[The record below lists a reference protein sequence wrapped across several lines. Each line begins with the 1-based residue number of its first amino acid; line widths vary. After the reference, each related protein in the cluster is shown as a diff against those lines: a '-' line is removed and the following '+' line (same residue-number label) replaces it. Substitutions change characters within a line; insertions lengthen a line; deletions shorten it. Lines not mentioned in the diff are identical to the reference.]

1 MDISEATRNTKL
13 LIERVPYSVENIE
26 FVKPGKGRGIYH
38 LRLRNL
44 FSGNVQD
51 ITYHS
56 GDKVEETSITIRE
69 MQYLY
74 EEGGNY
80 IFMDNTSFEQ
90 TPMTKQ
96 QLGDKHNF
104 LKEGMPV
111 TILMWEEKPI
121 DITLPKVIELKV
133 VRTEASLK
141 GATVTAQ
148 QKAAI
153 LETGA
158 TVGVPAFIKDGD
170 VIKVDT
176 RDGTYIER
184 AGSTKG

>member
-1 MDISEATRNTKL
+1 MDISEVTRNTKL
-13 LIERVPYSVENIE
+13 LLDGTPYAAENIE

-44 FSGNVQD
+44 FTGNVQD

-56 GDKVEETSITIRE
+56 GDKVEEASITILE

-80 IFMDNTSFEQ
+80 IFMDNTTFEQ
-90 TPMTKQ
+90 IPMTKE
-96 QLGDKHNF
+96 QLGDKHYF
-104 LKEGMPV
+104 LKEGTPV
-111 TILMWEEKPI
+111 TILMLEEKPF
-121 DITLPKVIELKV
+121 DITLPKVVELKV
-133 VRTEASLK
+133 VRTQASLK

-148 QKAAI
+148 LKGAV

-158 TVGVPAFIKDGD
+158 TVGVPAFIKEGD
-170 VIKVDT
+170 IIKVDT
-176 RDGTYIER
+176 RTGNYLER
-184 AGSTKG
+184 SGAKG